1 MDPITIVT
9 GATVAFNT
17 VKKMI
22 EAGRELE
29 DCASQLGQ
37 WFSAVSDF
45 YHVEEQTKNPPL
57 FKKITHGKSVEQEAL
72 DIMIQKKKIKEQED
86 SLREL
91 ILWTYGQDAYRDMM
105 KIRREIREQREKA
118 VYRQQKRRKQIIDSI
133 VILGVLG
140 GSLWALVASIS
151 FMFSLG
157 ANG

>member
-1 MDPITIVT
+1 MDPVTIIT

-45 YHVEEQTKNPPL
+45 NHVEEQTKNPPL

-72 DIMIQKKKIKEQED
+72 DLMIQKKKLKDQED
-86 SLREL
+86 QLREL
-91 ILWTYGQDAYRDMM
+91 ILWTYGDDAYRDMM
-105 KIRREIREQREKA
+105 TYRKAIREQREEA
-118 VYRQQKRRKQIIDSI
+118 VYAQQRKKKKIIDGI
-133 VILGVLG
+133 IITLVIGASFG
-140 GSLWALVASIS
+140 ALIGAINW
-151 FMFSLG
+151 MLSLG
-157 ANG
+157 AK